1 MRKYRLLAGVV
12 ALLVVGAGVL
22 SVTAGGAPAVP
33 PPVTLRGEI
42 PESAPRVTDGLEFV
56 PPTLAD
62 LVATTPPAPSI
73 SSPSTSTTTN
83 HPPVSDTSDSRYV
96 APASEDT
103 AASPEEAP
111 STTDSADSPDTAD
124 SPDD

>member
-22 SVTAGGAPAVP
+22 SVTAGGTPAVP
-33 PPVTLRGEI
+33 PPVTLRGET
-42 PESAPRVTDGLEFV
+42 PDSAPRVTDGLEFV

-62 LVATTPPAPSI
+62 FVATTPPAPSI
-73 SSPSTSTTTN
+73 SSTSTSTTTS
-83 HPPVSDTSDSRYV
+83 HPPASDTAASPDV
-96 APASEDT
+96 GPASEDT

-111 STTDSADSPDTAD
+111 VTTDSADSPDTAA